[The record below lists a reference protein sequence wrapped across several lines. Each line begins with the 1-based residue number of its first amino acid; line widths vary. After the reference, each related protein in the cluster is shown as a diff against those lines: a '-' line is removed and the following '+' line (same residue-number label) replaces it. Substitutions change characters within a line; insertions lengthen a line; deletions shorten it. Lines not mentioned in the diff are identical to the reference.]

1 MSADYYSD
9 RVGTPRA
16 RTEEAISKR
25 VWDALT
31 AEVQTRVESG
41 AFGSWFPRACP
52 KSTETIGC
60 DASVFWKVAGGHL
73 PDWHQN
79 EDELP
84 PTLAILD
91 FLEFCHER
99 VADPVHVNYDA
110 EFGHYHLGFYPAAG
124 QENFRRDINAILTR
138 NGLAYELE
146 SNGKIERI
154 PPPVLREALR
164 TVFSTGDA
172 ELDGLL
178 NQAVAKYLS
187 PEKRQAWRGE
197 RPSREERLPAEG
209 RVLGE
214 PLGVVDMVNEGAG
227 ARAALQ
233 RADLVLKDQTCG

>member
-178 NQAVAKYLS
+178 NQAVAKY
-187 PEKRQAWRGE
+187 PESGE
-197 RPSREERLPAEG
+197 SVGHGEGNAPAGRRDYLRKAGSWESRSASLTWSTRAP
-209 RVLGE
+209 
-214 PLGVVDMVNEGAG
+214 
-227 ARAALQ
+227 ARAPLCSARILY
-233 RADLVLKDQTCG
+233 